1 MSDEPLVRD
10 ASTQV
15 GTKDIAHCASCS
27 SVNITERFV
36 WSTFDYGVSGDF
48 VVLTV
53 IKPLPV
59 ITCSDCKESFTDYR
73 SEEIRDATVEQ
84 YRRVLA
90 PVSCRDSGLGAG

>member
-1 MSDEPLVRD
+1 
-10 ASTQV
+10 
-15 GTKDIAHCASCS
+15 
-27 SVNITERFV
+27 
-36 WSTFDYGVSGDF
+36 
-48 VVLTV
+48 V